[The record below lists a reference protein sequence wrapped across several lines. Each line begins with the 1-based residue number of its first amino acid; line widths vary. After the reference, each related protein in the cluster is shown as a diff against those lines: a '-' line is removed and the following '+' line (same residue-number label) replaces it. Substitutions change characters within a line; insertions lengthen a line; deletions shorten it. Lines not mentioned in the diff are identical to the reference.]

1 MTYWKLD
8 NYDVKMVRKLSQ
20 ETTIPQKILAHRFNI
35 SQAMVSYIKN
45 NRRRVNVS

>member
-8 NYDVKMVRKLSQ
+8 NYDVKMIRKITR
-20 ETTIPQKILAHRFNI
+20 ETTIPQKVIAHRFNI
-35 SQAMVSYIKN
+35 TQAMVSYIKN